1 MPTPTT
7 KKTTIVGT
15 VAGAPHA
22 PHALPNTCTPQ
33 SPALWVTSGHATPA
47 TIAGFIASN
56 GGNTGV
62 VFVPYKNNTNP
73 CALFGLTA
81 KPGTTRA
88 NCLNT
93 IGNGVTIAAA
103 QAAAKYGPAKP
114 GAPVQ
119 KGRPSIKSAWLA
131 WLQGSYNPAK
141 GGKPLGMLV
150 ALPKA

>member
-22 PHALPNTCTPQ
+22 AHALPNTCTPQ
-33 SPALWVTSGHATPA
+33 SPALWVTSGFATPA
-47 TIAGFIASN
+47 TIAGFVASN

-73 CALFGLTA
+73 CNLYGLTA
-81 KPGTTRA
+81 KAGSTRA

-93 IGNGVTIAAA
+93 IANGVTIAAA
-103 QAAAKYGPAKP
+103 QAAAKYGPPKP
-114 GAPVQ
+114 GAAQQ
-119 KGRPSIKSAWLA
+119 KGKPSIASAWHA

-150 ALPKA
+150 ALPE

>member
-22 PHALPNTCTPQ
+22 AHALPTTCTPQ
-33 SPALWVTSGHATPA
+33 SPALWVTGGHATPA

-73 CALFGLTA
+73 CNLYGLTA
-81 KPGTTRA
+81 KAGSTRA

-93 IGNGVTIAAA
+93 IKNGVTIAAA
-103 QAAAKYGPAKP
+103 QAAATYGPAKP

>member
-1 MPTPTT
+1 MPNT
-7 KKTTIVGT
+7 KKTTVVGT

-22 PHALPNTCTPQ
+22 AHALPNTCTPQ
-33 SPALWVTSGHATPA
+33 SPALWVTGGYATPA
-47 TIAGFIASN
+47 VIAGFIASN
-56 GGNTGV
+56 GGNTGI
-62 VFVPYKNNTNP
+62 VFVPFKGQTNP

-81 KPGTTRA
+81 KAGSTRA

-93 IGNGVTIAAA
+93 IANGVTIAAA
-103 QAAAKYGPAKP
+103 QAGAKYGPPKP
-114 GAPVQ
+114 GAAPQ

-131 WLQGSYNPAK
+131 WLQGSYNPNK